1 MSRVSQLC
9 NIIKTQ
15 NLMKPKS
22 EIKAFEISDWD
33 VKAKLLRRRFPQL
46 TLSDLKFELN
56 GENTLLERIEKRLN
70 KKRTEVIEIIKNTI
84 PNKFINNLKIQY
96 HE

>member
-1 MSRVSQLC
+1 
-9 NIIKTQ
+9 
-15 NLMKPKS
+15 MKPN
-22 EIKAFEISDWD
+22 EVQEAFKIPSDWD

-46 TLSDLKFELN
+46 TSSDLEIDEKED
-56 GENTLLERIEKRLN
+56 ENSLLKRIEIRLN
-70 KKRTEVIEIIKNTI
+70 KKRNEVIEIIKNTI

>member
-1 MSRVSQLC
+1 
-9 NIIKTQ
+9 
-15 NLMKPKS
+15 MKPKNDN
-22 EIKAFEISDWD
+22 EAFKIPTDWE

-46 TLSDLKFELN
+46 TASDLKFEKN
-56 GENTLLERIEKRLN
+56 GENSLLERMEKKLN
-70 KKRTEVIEIIKNTI
+70 RKRAEVIEIIKNTI

>member
-1 MSRVSQLC
+1 
-9 NIIKTQ
+9 
-15 NLMKPKS
+15 MKSVNQK
-22 EIKAFEISDWD
+22 EAFEIPGDWD

-46 TLSDLKFELN
+46 TLSDLKIEKN
-56 GENTLLERIEKRLN
+56 GENNLLERIEKRLGI
-70 KKRTEVIEIIKNTI
+70 KRDEVIELIKNTI